1 MKPARH
7 RLAPIAFVA
16 ALVAAPFVP
25 TLAAGDG
32 DPIRLP
38 MSFDVSPDGA
48 QVVFAWNGDLWRAST
63 GGGRAMRLTTHTATD
78 ATPRYSP
85 DGKHIAFVSTR
96 DAGNQIYVMPVDGG
110 RPSQLTWHTDGYS
123 LEGWYPDGSAVLA
136 TASRDAHWRHASR
149 FMRIERSGRTAERAL
164 FNAFG
169 RDGDLSPDGTRIA
182 FVREGERWW
191 RRGYRGPRAAQLWI
205 RDLDAKTYAKVSED
219 GIPHEWPLFAPDGAH
234 LYYVSEKSGSRNLW
248 KLAIASGERTQLTRF
263 RDHDV
268 TFPRLSRDGST
279 IVFRMG
285 FDLWTMPTAGG
296 DAKKIALVYD
306 GDTMHPTTERRR
318 LQSATAVAYTDDGK
332 QIAFIA
338 GDALWV
344 MDRELREPRRVTS
357 TVSAQQGVRF
367 TKDGN
372 ALYFIGT
379 GGGRVDIF
387 KATRKNP
394 KHYWWRNDAFAVKRI
409 TDDDAVESSLDL
421 RPDGKRLSFVRAGGE
436 LWTMKL
442 DGSDATQVVA
452 SWNAPRYDWSPDGK
466 WFVYSVQDN
475 DFNSDVWI
483 VKADGS
489 KPPYNVSRHPDRDTS
504 PVWSPDGRR
513 IAFIGQRTH
522 SEADVYYVNLR
533 KDDEETSSRD
543 RKLKK
548 ALDAMKSGKSAGKG
562 STGAQRP
569 SSDRPRR
576 GGRRRRGGEQDP
588 PAQDP
593 PAKAKPKPKK
603 AAAPKGDDDEK
614 KKKDDKKKPTKKKA
628 PAKKKPKPVRIDFD
642 RLYKR
647 IHRISVR
654 NSRESGLIWSLDS
667 KSLYFNATVDG
678 ARGVYSVKIPEGGTP
693 KKVSTSGLSG
703 ARWIPKAKAIGGL
716 SSGTPATMSA
726 TGSRKTYAFDVRD
739 ERDVRAHRLAAFD
752 VAWGTMRERFY
763 DGEFNGLDW
772 NAIREKYRPAAA
784 ACAGTREFETVVNM
798 MLGELNA
805 SHMGFRASRG
815 GGGRFARR
823 GGATRSRTW
832 QPSTVHLGV
841 RFDLERDEPGLR
853 VTDVIPGGPAEKGK
867 TRLRVGDVI
876 TSIDGVAV
884 DAKTD
889 LTTVLNRT
897 TDHDY
902 RLAVTNAKGK
912 KRTIPFRATS
922 TRAVRRLLYEKM
934 LVDGR
939 DKTEALS
946 KGRLGYL
953 HIAGMNWPSFERFEA
968 EIYAVGYG
976 KEGLVIDVRDN
987 GGGSTTDHL
996 LTVLCQPRHAITVPR
1011 RGGRGYPQ
1019 DRRVYSTWHKPI
1031 VVLCNQNSYSNAEIF
1046 SHAVKNLGRGQ
1057 LVGVQTAGGVISTGS
1072 ARVLDMGSIRVP
1084 FRGWFLPDGED
1095 MELCGAMPDHVVWPK
1110 PGELPAG
1117 IDRQLEKAV
1126 EVLLG
1131 ECDDAKKK
1139 PIVKLRY
1146 ARERRADA
1154 QPASG
1159 AGTAQ
1164 PTPGGGESK

>member
-1 MKPARH
+1 MFTTR
-7 RLAPIAFVA
+7 RLLGRIALAIAVF
-16 ALVAAPFVP
+16 AAP
-25 TLAAGDG
+25 LAAAGE
-32 DPIRLP
+32 PILLP
-38 MSFDVSPDGA
+38 MSFDVSPDGKH
-48 QVVFAWNGDLWRAST
+48 VVFEWNGDLWRAAVA
-63 GGGRAMRLTTHTATD
+63 GGRVTRLTTHDATD
-78 ATPRYSP
+78 ASPRFSP
-85 DGKHIAFVSTR
+85 DGKHIAFVSSR
-96 DAGNQIYVMPVDGG
+96 DAGTQVFVMIATGG
-110 RPSQLTWHTDGYS
+110 RPEQLTWHTDGYA
-123 LEGWYPDGSAVLA
+123 LEGWYPDGEGLLVS
-136 TASRDAHWRHASR
+136 ASRDAHWRHAR
-149 FMRIERSGRTAERAL
+149 RLMRIARTGRTAERAL

-169 RDGDLSPDGTRIA
+169 RDADLSPDATRVA

-191 RRGYRGPRAAQLWI
+191 RRGYRGARAAQIWL
-205 RDLDAKTYAKVSED
+205 RDLDAKTYRKVSED
-219 GIPHEWPLFAPDGAH
+219 GIPHEWPLFAPDGTH
-234 LYYVSEKSGSRNLW
+234 LYYVSEKSGTRNLW
-248 KLAIASGERTQLTRF
+248 RLAIDSGKRTQLTNYRE
-263 RDHDV
+263 HDV

-285 FDLWTMPTAGG
+285 FDLWAMPTAGG
-296 DAKKIALVYD
+296 AAKKIPLVYE
-306 GDTMHPTTERRR
+306 GDTLHESTERRR
-318 LQSATAVAYTDDGK
+318 LQSATAVAFTGDGK
-332 QIAFIA
+332 QIAFVA
-338 GDALWV
+338 GGDVWV
-344 MDRELREPRRVTS
+344 MDRELREPRRVTA
-357 TVSAQQGVRF
+357 TASAERDVLF

-372 ALYFIGT
+372 ALYFIAT
-379 GGGRVDIF
+379 RDGRVDIF

-394 KHYWWRNDAFAVKRI
+394 KRYWWLNDAFVVKRV
-409 TDDDAVESSLDL
+409 TDDDAVESSLGL

-442 DGSDATQVVA
+442 DGSDAKQVVA
-452 SWNAPRYDWSPDGK
+452 SWNPPRYDWSPDGK
-466 WFVYSVQDN
+466 WFVYAVQDN
-475 DFNSDVWI
+475 DFNSDIWI
-483 VKADGS
+483 AKADGS
-489 KPPYNVSRHPDRDTS
+489 APAYNVSRHPDRDSS

-513 IAFIGQRTH
+513 IAFVGQRTH
-522 SEADVYYVNLR
+522 READVYYVNLR
-533 KDDEETSSRD
+533 KEDEETSSRD

-548 ALDAMKSGKSAGKG
+548 ALDAMKSGAKKAAGKG
-562 STGAQRP
+562 AASGGRP
-569 SSDRPRR
+569 SGDRPRR
-576 GGRRRRGGEQDP
+576 GGRRRGGEQDP

-593 PAKAKPKPKK
+593 PAKAKPKK
-603 AAAPKGDDDEK
+603 AAKGKPADDDK
-614 KKKDDKKKPTKKKA
+614 KKDKKKDDKKKGKK

-642 RLYKR
+642 RLHER

-667 KSLYFNATVDG
+667 KTLYFNATVDG

-693 KKVSTSGLSG
+693 KKVSSSGLSG
-703 ARWIPKAKAIGGL
+703 ARWITKAKAIGGL

-726 TGSRKTYAFDVRD
+726 SGSRKTFAFDVRD
-739 ERDVRAHRLAAFD
+739 ERDRRAHRLAAFD

-772 NAIREKYRPAAA
+772 DATREKYRAAA
-784 ACAGTREFETVVNM
+784 GACAGTREFETVVNM

-823 GGATRSRTW
+823 GGSGRSRTW

-841 RFDLERDEPGLR
+841 RFDLSRDEPGLM
-853 VTDVIPGGPAEKGK
+853 VTEVIPGGPAEKGK

-876 TSIDGVAV
+876 TAIDGVPV
-884 DAKTD
+884 DTKTD

-912 KRTIPFRATS
+912 KRSIRFRATT
-922 TRAVRRLLYEKM
+922 TRSVRRLLYEKM
-934 LVDGR
+934 LADGR
-939 DKTEALS
+939 DKTDTLS

-953 HIAGMNWPSFERFEA
+953 HIAGMNWSSFERFEA
-968 EIYAVGYG
+968 ELYAVGYG

-1019 DRRVYSTWHKPI
+1019 DRRVYATWHKPI
-1031 VVLCNQNSYSNAEIF
+1031 IVLCNQNSYSNAEIF
-1046 SHAVKNLGRGQ
+1046 SHAVKNLGRGK

-1072 ARVLDMGSIRVP
+1072 ARVLDVGTIRVP
-1084 FRGWFLPDGED
+1084 FRGWFLPNGED
-1095 MELCGAMPDHVVWPK
+1095 MELCGAMPDYVIWPK

-1126 EVLLG
+1126 EVLLA
-1131 ECDDAKKK
+1131 ECDEAKKQ

-1146 ARERRADA
+1146 ARERRADGTPPTA
-1154 QPASG
+1154 GDAG
-1159 AGTAQ
+1159 AGSPAGT
-1164 PTPGGGESK
+1164 GGESK